1 MERAILFKDILEAAI
16 IINKEASS
24 TENSLRIICNEKL
37 NSASIDDPLRA
48 LWKSRF
54 IARSFKGILSSVNQ
68 SVSQPPRCSMRMQFF
83 GSGKV
88 VNVLVWQP
96 DPGCGCFIMTDV
108 DAKICIKNHCN
119 ALSISPDP
127 GCGLVKPLF
136 PVCAGCSLLDS
147 MSI

>member
-54 IARSFKGILSSVNQ
+54 IARSFKGYRL
-68 SVSQPPRCSMRMQFF
+68 
-83 GSGKV
+83 
-88 VNVLVWQP
+88 
-96 DPGCGCFIMTDV
+96 
-108 DAKICIKNHCN
+108 
-119 ALSISPDP
+119 
-127 GCGLVKPLF
+127 
-136 PVCAGCSLLDS
+136 
-147 MSI
+147 